1 MDNLWLIL
9 LIVGAVISLSQ
20 KSQKRPQN
28 EPEDDEQARD
38 VLQKQL
44 EEIFGRREGTPDTSR
59 PTAAPTPAPA
69 QQHKTAPRPAATP
82 AKQTD
87 AIPATSAHRNA
98 VKPRTQSAAAAPARD
113 TSHRN
118 AAMSQANAK
127 RQLQDK
133 PVAAIA
139 STHENNDLG
148 RIVEEFDMER
158 AVIYDAI
165 LKPKYEEY

>member
-1 MDNLWLIL
+1 M
-9 LIVGAVISLSQ
+9 
-20 KSQKRPQN
+20 
-28 EPEDDEQARD
+28 
-38 VLQKQL
+38 
-44 EEIFGRREGTPDTSR
+44 
-59 PTAAPTPAPA
+59 
-69 QQHKTAPRPAATP
+69 
-82 AKQTD
+82 
-87 AIPATSAHRNA
+87 
-98 VKPRTQSAAAAPARD
+98 KPRTQSSATAPARD

-133 PVAAIA
+133 PVAAIV
-139 STHENNDLG
+139 STHETNDLG